1 MTSTATILALNPG
14 SSSLKASIRAPELEL
29 EIGVE
34 RMGTDDGVLSV
45 TGGARPSQRPFTDGL
60 SQAVDAIAHELATR
74 GLTPAAVGHRVVHG
88 GPKHFRPTIIDD
100 ELLADLQAAI
110 PLAPLHLPGDL
121 AAIGHAR
128 RAWPDVGHVAC
139 FDTGF
144 HQDLPE
150 RSRRLPVS
158 EELRQ
163 LGVRRYGFHG
173 LSVQSVLDGHPDLG
187 HAVIAHLGS
196 GCSVT
201 AVADGRP
208 RHTSMSLTPTGGMLS
223 ATRTGDLDPE
233 IALYLIQQHGYT
245 VDALRTEFD
254 RDSGLAGLAGGR
266 HDVRDLINAGDDEAE
281 LALAIFAGSAAMA
294 IASCVTTLDRW
305 DSLVFTGGVG
315 EHAGAVRDAI
325 CRHLLTLRP
334 GGSAHDAPDM
344 DDMDDDATTRLVETG
359 LRVLVVRADENRVID
374 RLTRQVSPG

>member
-1 MTSTATILALNPG
+1 MTSSATILALNPG
-14 SSSLKASIRAPELEL
+14 SSSLKASVRTPELVL

-34 RMGTDDGVLSV
+34 RMGTGDGVLSV
-45 TGGARPSQRPFTDGL
+45 TGGASPGQRPFTDGV
-60 SQAVDAIAHELATR
+60 SEAVDAIARELVIA
-74 GLTPAAVGHRVVHG
+74 GLTPTAVGHRVVHG
-88 GPKHFRPTIIDD
+88 GPKHFRPTVIDD
-100 ELLADLQAAI
+100 QLVADLQAAV

-128 RAWPDVGHVAC
+128 RAWPQARHVAC

-144 HQDLPE
+144 HHDLPE

-173 LSVQSVLDGHPDLG
+173 LSVQSVVDRHPDLG
-187 HAVIAHLGS
+187 QAVIAHLGS

-208 RHTSMSLTPTGGMLS
+208 RHTSMSLTPTSGMLS
-223 ATRTGDLDPE
+223 GTRSGDLDPE

-245 VDALRTEFD
+245 VDRLRTAFD

-266 HDVRDLINAGDDEAE
+266 HDVRDLTQAVDADAE
-281 LALAIFAGSAAMA
+281 LALAVFSGGAAMA
-294 IASCVTTLDRW
+294 IAGGVTTLDRW

-315 EHAGAVRDAI
+315 EHASAVREAI
-325 CRHLLTLRP
+325 CRQLVPLRGGRDVVDAGSP
-334 GGSAHDAPDM
+334 GDAQQ
-344 DDMDDDATTRLVETG
+344 RLRETG
-359 LRVLVVRADENRVID
+359 LRVLVVTAEEDRVID
-374 RLTRQVSPG
+374 RLTRQVVPD